1 MTVPNFVKE
10 RLNEGDTDDSLKS
23 TNAEIFAPFE
33 GTDELTHLKAVRQ
46 DEPTDEVNVIDTGL
60 EAELEEPVEG
70 LE

>member
-10 RLNEGDTDDSLKS
+10 RLNEGDIDDSTK
-23 TNAEIFAPFE
+23 AIDAAIFAPFE
-33 GTDELTHLKAVRQ
+33 DTDELADDLAVRQ